1 MAKRIAKFNKIALS
15 IASALFILF
24 PFIGVSG
31 GVKAAAETEGTDS
44 AIMWELGGLTI
55 GGEKFDAAD
64 YPADQEGTPALLNL
78 NELGYGYTAE
88 KQVAYSLILYIY
100 NPAQLNIQED
110 LRNAV
115 QMRIGNAERFG
126 KYALNVIESSS
137 DKLFY
142 KLGVSFTDT
151 EKSAALAALDKD
163 SRVYEVSSLEFYLEG
178 FNATSF
184 DISPTRVFTYT
195 GYAAGLGDGAESTL
209 THTLSYTVKGGAETI
224 PLSVEHT
231 SWRPEGTNG
240 KTAWTYD
247 TIHSV
252 YFAVPKELDEKYDYL
267 KSVQAHWTEAR
278 LAPVYVTANKDL
290 ADDLE
295 QLYRYNFD
303 KAVLESEDYPM
314 GELLS
319 FAYGGLS
326 EYTCGM
332 NKPFEWYLLTWEIKS
347 SAFDPNGYSD
357 LFFGSKDARDTV
369 ESQRKEFKRRLSD
382 LSLFVYTNGESAS
395 DYVVTSNEL
404 TQLVQGRTEEIMNA
418 FPHNKDYPVAGKY
431 PAFLFD
437 DWNLD
442 TTTAIITIG
451 DESDYEVADEG
462 TVVITKDKLDLYSE
476 EIKQEWWQKLFGGT
490 YVENNKD
497 YEGIDAIKVI
507 TDDDVRDDMSPKEL
521 SNSLYISERDAADFE
536 AFYKYNKNNSTIYL
550 MRFAVSEYWAQPTDE
565 YKKEGQAFYSKKGE
579 GYFAQETC
587 YLDFDII
594 DFEYVK
600 DDETFVIPV
609 SMSPIDIFPELTPP
623 PKYDDDF
630 CPYGL
635 AIMGGLI
642 AFYVVYK
649 ISCKVARG

>member
-44 AIMWELGGLTI
+44 AIMRELGGLTI
-55 GGEKFDAAD
+55 GGEKFDATD

-151 EKSAALAALDKD
+151 EKSAALAALNKD

-209 THTLSYTVKGGAETI
+209 THTLSYTVKGGTETI

-240 KTAWTYD
+240 NSPYTQD

-252 YFAVPKELDEKYDYL
+252 YFAVPKEIDEKYDYV
-267 KSVQAHWTEAR
+267 KSVHAWWTRARTAPIFVTGDLEAYEA
-278 LAPVYVTANKDL
+278 LKDL
-290 ADDLE
+290 QKKNSMIVVDDGNLSTGADPGVDGMKHNAPE
-295 QLYRYNFD
+295 QFALSGDGWAYDWMIGTKIFGNGAQNQFRNVFGFDNNHMVRDKWSIDVLYKQNTLPTLY
-303 KAVLESEDYPM
+303 LT
-314 GELLS
+314 
-319 FAYGGLS
+319 AYTGG
-326 EYTCGM
+326 TDA
-332 NKPFEWYLLTWEIKS
+332 
-347 SAFDPNGYSD
+347 SAFVLTSSELTKLIQRETLNGYFSND
-357 LFFGSKDARDTV
+357 KKVAEKYPSYLFENYDENKTDRIIEFDEKLTLHSERVRQSFWEKFIGEQHS
-369 ESQRKEFKRRLSD
+369 ESIKN
-382 LSLFVYTNGESAS
+382 Y
-395 DYVVTSNEL
+395 
-404 TQLVQGRTEEIMNA
+404 TEEA
-418 FPHNKDYPVAGKY
+418 LKE
-431 PAFLFD
+431 
-437 DWNLD
+437 
-442 TTTAIITIG
+442 IT
-451 DESDYEVADEG
+451 ESDIAGEHYEV
-462 TVVITKDKLDLYSE
+462 
-476 EIKQEWWQKLFGGT
+476 
-490 YVENNKD
+490 
-497 YEGIDAIKVI
+497 
-507 TDDDVRDDMSPKEL
+507 
-521 SNSLYISERDAADFE
+521 SERLLISLQDTENFIN
-536 AFYKYNKNNSTIYL
+536 FYNDNCAENTIYL
-550 MRFAVSEYWAQPTDE
+550 LRFAVSEYEVETTLIYKLNKYNGVWAYDE
-565 YKKEGQAFYSKKGE
+565 RNRN
-579 GYFAQETC
+579 GYLAQTEC

-630 CPYGL
+630 WPYGL